1 MSDVISPKRRRSDVA
16 EIVGSNIV
24 GLQNVIGKTS
34 IIFDVNF
41 LKRDIRLVEV
51 TEDILQSIRNKEVLK
66 IIGPVKS
73 SGKGV
78 ASDAVLTSN
87 DKTFSIKKVE
97 TSNAVYIL
105 NPSSSDVYTIQSA
118 SQDYYELKSISPRIE
133 KICEM
138 LKLSLFDGTDTGTEN
153 QVDASCLLSYDDL
166 RNEIQASDSE
176 FSDILFS
183 LGVVELS
190 GKMRLLSKTAIAET
204 TKQLIYTIIEK
215 GWDINHISQNLCE
228 SSIPQTDPVLL
239 AFTLKTLCSKTC
251 SKSLNDG
258 AQEPGYWALDK
269 DTISKATAHNLFK
282 SQSDPTAVTIKP
294 CEIEPCDILHFSRS
308 SSLFFSALGMRRLP
322 TNVGCRDTRRQR
334 PSDSLTQRN
343 RDYHGI

>member
-1 MSDVISPKRRRSDVA
+1 MSDSTSSKRRRSDTTDN
-16 EIVGSNIV
+16 VGSKVV

-34 IIFDVNF
+34 ITFDVNF
-41 LKRDIRLVEV
+41 LKRDIRLIEV
-51 TEDILQSIRNKEVLK
+51 TEDILKSILDREVLK

-118 SQDYYELKSISPRIE
+118 SQDYYELKSIPPRIE
-133 KICEM
+133 RICEM
-138 LKLSLFDGTDTGTEN
+138 LKLSLFDGGDTGTEN
-153 QVDASCLLSYDDL
+153 LVDASCLLSYDDL
-166 RNEIQASDSE
+166 RNEIQASDKE

-183 LGVVELS
+183 LGVVELG

-215 GWDINHISQNLCE
+215 GWNINDISQKLCE

-239 AFTLKTLCSKTC
+239 AFSLKTLCSKTS
-251 SKSLNDG
+251 SKSMDDATL
-258 AQEPGYWALDK
+258 EPGHWVLDK
-269 DTISKATAHNLFK
+269 DTISKATAHNLFQ
-282 SQSDPTAVTIKP
+282 SQSDPTAVTI
-294 CEIEPCDILHFSRS
+294 LS
-308 SSLFFSALGMRRLP
+308 
-322 TNVGCRDTRRQR
+322 
-334 PSDSLTQRN
+334 
-343 RDYHGI
+343 

>member
-1 MSDVISPKRRRSDVA
+1 MSDSIPSKKRRSDTSD
-16 EIVGSNIV
+16 IVGSNVV

-34 IIFDVNF
+34 ITFDVNF
-41 LKRDIRLVEV
+41 LKRDIRLIEV
-51 TEDILQSIRNKEVLK
+51 TEDILKSVRNSEVLK

-118 SQDYYELKSISPRIE
+118 SQDYYELKSIPPRVE
-133 KICEM
+133 RICEM

-153 QVDASCLLSYDDL
+153 LVDASCLLSYDDL
-166 RNEIQASDSE
+166 RNEIQASDRE

-183 LGVVELS
+183 LGVVELG

-215 GWDINHISQNLCE
+215 GWDINQISQKLCE

-239 AFTLKTLCSKTC
+239 AFSLKTLCSKTS
-251 SKSLNDG
+251 SKSLDDG
-258 AQEPGYWALDK
+258 TLEPGHWVLDK
-269 DTISKATAHNLFK
+269 DTISKATAHNLFQ
-282 SQSDPTAVTIKP
+282 SQSDPTAVR
-294 CEIEPCDILHFSRS
+294 ILLLHT
-308 SSLFFSALGMRRLP
+308 AM
-322 TNVGCRDTRRQR
+322 
-334 PSDSLTQRN
+334 
-343 RDYHGI
+343 

>member
-1 MSDVISPKRRRSDVA
+1 MSDAVSPKRRRSDVT
-16 EIVGSNIV
+16 EIVGSNVV

-51 TEDILQSIRNKEVLK
+51 TEDILKSIRDKEVLK

-105 NPSSSDVYTIQSA
+105 NPSNSDVYTIHSA
-118 SQDYYELKSISPRIE
+118 SQDYYELKSIPPRIE
-133 KICEM
+133 RICEM
-138 LKLSLFDGTDTGTEN
+138 LKLSLFDGTETAGEN
-153 QVDASCLLSYDDL
+153 QIDASCLLSYEDL

-183 LGVVELS
+183 LGVVEL
-190 GKMRLLSKTAIAET
+190 GRKMRLLSKTAIAET

-215 GWDINHISQNLCE
+215 GWDINRISQNLCE

-239 AFTLKTLCSKTC
+239 AFSLKTLCLKC
-251 SKSLNDG
+251 SKSLDDG
-258 AQEPGYWALDK
+258 TQEPGYWRLDK

-282 SQSDPTAVTIKP
+282 SQSDPTAVTVH
-294 CEIEPCDILHFSRS
+294 PCDIQPCVVFHFSRS
-308 SSLFFSALGMRRLP
+308 SSLFFLALG
-322 TNVGCRDTRRQR
+322 V
-334 PSDSLTQRN
+334 
-343 RDYHGI
+343 